1 MKEVKLNIEGM
12 HCTGCSTR
20 LEKVLNNVDGVKGA
34 KVSLEE
40 KKADIKY
47 DETQVS
53 EKELIEVVEDAGFKK
68 GKKYEE
74 SIIKNRWNDMFSMF
88 IRFRKILK

>member
-20 LEKVLNNVDGVKGA
+20 LEKVLNNVDGVEDA

-40 KKADIKY
+40 KMADIKY

-53 EKELIEVVEDAGFKK
+53 EKELIEAVEDAGFKA
-68 GKKYEE
+68 
-74 SIIKNRWNDMFSMF
+74 N
-88 IRFRKILK
+88 

>member
-20 LEKVLNNVDGVKGA
+20 LEKVLNNVDGVEDA

-40 KKADIKY
+40 KKADIEY

-53 EKELIEVVEDAGFKK
+53 EKELIEAVEDAGFKA
-68 GKKYEE
+68 
-74 SIIKNRWNDMFSMF
+74 N
-88 IRFRKILK
+88 

>member
-20 LEKVLNNVDGVKGA
+20 LEKVLNNVDGVEIA

-53 EKELIEVVEDAGFKK
+53 EKELIEAVEDAGFKA
-68 GKKYEE
+68 
-74 SIIKNRWNDMFSMF
+74 I
-88 IRFRKILK
+88 

>member
-1 MKEVKLNIEGM
+1 MKEIKLNIEGM

-20 LEKVLNNVDGVKGA
+20 LEKVLNNVDGVEGA

-53 EKELIEVVEDAGFKK
+53 EKELIEAVEDAGFKA
-68 GKKYEE
+68 
-74 SIIKNRWNDMFSMF
+74 I
-88 IRFRKILK
+88 

>member
-53 EKELIEVVEDAGFKK
+53 EKELIEAVEDAGFKT
-68 GKKYEE
+68 
-74 SIIKNRWNDMFSMF
+74 N
-88 IRFRKILK
+88 

>member
-20 LEKVLNNVDGVKGA
+20 LEKVLNNVDGVESV
-34 KVSLEE
+34 KVSLDE
-40 KKADIKY
+40 KIADIKY

-53 EKELIEVVEDAGFKK
+53 ENGLIEAVEEAGFKA
-68 GKKYEE
+68 
-74 SIIKNRWNDMFSMF
+74 N
-88 IRFRKILK
+88 

>member
-20 LEKVLNNVDGVKGA
+20 LEKVLNNVDGV
-34 KVSLEE
+34 EE

-53 EKELIEVVEDAGFKK
+53 EKELIEAVEDAGFKA
-68 GKKYEE
+68 
-74 SIIKNRWNDMFSMF
+74 N
-88 IRFRKILK
+88 

>member
-53 EKELIEVVEDAGFKK
+53 EKELIEAVEDAEVAT
-68 GKKYEE
+68 EE
-74 SIIKNRWNDMFSMF
+74 PSMEEVVANADED
-88 IRFRKILK
+88 KAE

>member
-20 LEKVLNNVDGVKGA
+20 LEKVLNNVDGVEGA

-53 EKELIEVVEDAGFKK
+53 EKELIEVVEDAGFKA
-68 GKKYEE
+68 
-74 SIIKNRWNDMFSMF
+74 I
-88 IRFRKILK
+88 